1 MRPKNKKNQ
10 TLSTI
15 LQILVGYAIAG
26 GLFLFLFLVSDTRE
40 LMSIEVQLSPQ
51 YLLDIGVESNL
62 TYIRTHS
69 REVIFAG
76 DITGININDGIIYG
90 RVRNIGNNER
100 QGDLANSP
108 RYFIL
113 NSKTNKIEA
122 GLTRNQ
128 WLVNLYYLG
137 IKTPESLRL
146 LHPRSLCDNTAF
158 QCKEHWS

>member
-62 TYIRTHS
+62 TYLSVVLLWEKKSSLSVSDAWVMLLSKEMRK
-69 REVIFAG
+69 
-76 DITGININDGIIYG
+76 
-90 RVRNIGNNER
+90 
-100 QGDLANSP
+100 DL
-108 RYFIL
+108 
-113 NSKTNKIEA
+113 
-122 GLTRNQ
+122 
-128 WLVNLYYLG
+128 
-137 IKTPESLRL
+137 
-146 LHPRSLCDNTAF
+146 
-158 QCKEHWS
+158 